1 MILEKNLIV
10 LNQEESQ
17 LEDEGVTT
25 GGEEEVT
32 TGGEE
37 VTTGGEEG
45 TVPGTEGG
53 DEDEGKEGADEM

>member
-17 LEDEGVTT
+17 LEDEGVTPR
-25 GGEEEVT
+25 GDEEVT

-37 VTTGGEEG
+37 VTTGGGE
-45 TVPGTEGG
+45 TTPGPEGG